1 MLPVDYLDNGEIDFS
16 KCIGLFSYYNQNNPN
31 GNPAV
36 NATLT
41 SLGYNVS
48 GVGCSWVAR
57 NLSGGGVE
65 RLGDGREG

>member
-16 KCIGLFSYYNQNNPN
+16 KCIGLFSYYNQNNPG

-41 SLGYNVS
+41 SLGYNVRR
-48 GVGCSWVAR
+48 GWLGAVGGLAAGAGW
-57 NLSGGGVE
+57 G
-65 RLGDGREG
+65 